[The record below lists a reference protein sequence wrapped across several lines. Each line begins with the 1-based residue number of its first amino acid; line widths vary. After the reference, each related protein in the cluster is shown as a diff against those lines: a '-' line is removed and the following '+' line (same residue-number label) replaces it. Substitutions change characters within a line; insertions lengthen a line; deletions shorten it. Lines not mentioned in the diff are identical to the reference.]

1 MSASNAAHLQAV
13 EPPST
18 QPDDGDPVPEFRQIA
33 ELARAILAGFNAH
46 YQRFRTASRAARAQF
61 EAGDVRALR
70 DAVRDRI
77 AFYDSRVFETS
88 EQLKREFD
96 AEHLPDDVWASVKA
110 YFIGLLVNHK
120 QPELA
125 ETFFNSVSCRI
136 LHRTYFHN
144 DFIFYRPAV
153 STEYIETTDT
163 PTYRTYYPKRA
174 DLFATLATIL
184 SDFGWQLPFVDLDR
198 DIRRIARALY
208 RHLGHWPELGYN
220 AQIQVLGSP
229 FFRNKAAYIIG
240 RFVHGDTETP
250 FALPLCRNRDGRL
263 FVDAALFAHDQ
274 IRSLF
279 SLSRAYFLVDMEVPS
294 AYVGFL
300 HELIPDKS
308 RAELYTMVGL
318 GKQGKTMFYRELFHH
333 LRHTSDRF
341 EIAPGIRGM
350 VMIVFTLPSFPF
362 VFKLIKD
369 VIPPPKE
376 VNREI
381 VRAKYLMVK
390 RHDRVGRMADSLE
403 FSDVALP
410 RDRFDPALID
420 ELRTLAPSMIEEDGD
435 TIVIRHLYIE
445 CRMTPLNVWLD
456 THGGA
461 ELEAK
466 VRDYGNALRELAI
479 ANIFP
484 GDMLFK
490 NFGVTRMG
498 RVVFY
503 DYDEIEYMT
512 DCDFRRIPPPP
523 TPEFEMSGE
532 AWYTGHK
539 GEVYPEEFGTFLL
552 NQKPVREAF
561 MKHHADLLQPA
572 FWQQTKARIQAGIL
586 EDFFPYPQTLR
597 FAQRYRKA

>member
-1 MSASNAAHLQAV
+1 MSARNAATLNEV
-13 EPPST
+13 IVDDLDIEP
-18 QPDDGDPVPEFRQIA
+18 DYRQIA
-33 ELARAILAGFNAH
+33 ELARAILAGFDGH
-46 YQRFRTASRAARAQF
+46 YARFRAASRSAQANF
-61 EAGDVRALR
+61 ETGDTRALR

-77 AFYDSRVFETS
+77 AFYDGRVLETS
-88 EQLKREFD
+88 ERLKLEFR
-96 AEHLPDDVWASVKA
+96 AERLPDDVWASVKS

-153 STEYIETTDT
+153 STEYIETTAA
-163 PTYRTYYPKRA
+163 PTFRTYYPKQH
-174 DLFATLATIL
+174 DLFATLASIIG
-184 SDFGWQLPFVDLDR
+184 DFDWRLPFVDLDR
-198 DIRRIARALY
+198 DIKRIVRALY
-208 RHLGHWPELGYN
+208 RHLGHWPALAYN

-229 FFRNKAAYIIG
+229 FFRNKAAYLIG
-240 RFVHGDTETP
+240 RFINGDVETP
-250 FALPLCRNRDGRL
+250 FALPLCRNHDGRL

-294 AYVGFL
+294 AYVAFL

-350 VMIVFTLPSFPF
+350 VMVVFTLPSFPF
-362 VFKLIKD
+362 VFKVIKD

-410 RDRFDPALID
+410 RERFDPALLD
-420 ELRTLAPSMIEEDGD
+420 ELRTLAPTMVEEDGD
-435 TIVIRHLYIE
+435 TVVLRHIYIE
-445 CRMTPLNVWLD
+445 CRMVPLNIWLD
-456 THGGA
+456 THSDGA
-461 ELEAK
+461 DLEAK

-523 TPEFEMSGE
+523 SPEFEMSGE
-532 AWYTGHK
+532 AWFTGHK

-552 NQKPVREAF
+552 NRKPVRDAF
-561 MKHHADLLQPA
+561 MKYHADLLQPA
-572 FWQQTKARIQAGIL
+572 FWQQTKARIQAGII

-597 FAQRYRKA
+597 FSQRFHPKMDN